1 MGFTATAR
9 IPTRPL
15 SYSNSSMAN
24 KKELLVDWT
33 NHKIYISDAN
43 GNIVEASGS
52 SSGSSTSVTIDYS
65 TNTLLTCST
74 NANIAAK
81 TVLLKDYELKDG
93 NVVYIKFANDN
104 TAESPTLNIN
114 STGAKSIKYRGT
126 AVDSTY
132 IKSNRI
138 YQMFYT
144 NDAYEIVG
152 DMSEA
157 AKDNTPTA
165 TTTTPG
171 LLAPSDKEKIDS
183 IPTGGLGEATTTSS
197 GLLSSTD
204 KMKIDNITDSSILS
218 DTDRTKIDSI
228 PTGGLSEATTTSSG
242 LLSPTD
248 KVKIDKITDSSILS
262 DADRIKI
269 DSIPIGGL
277 TIDNAISNTSENPV
291 QNKIIKAELDKYLP
305 LTGGTITGGLTVNG
319 KIVATANSD
328 YTTYQVRNMALST
341 SASTPTGNGSLLGVY
356 S

>member
-114 STGAKSIKYRGT
+114 STGAKAIKYRGA

-171 LLAPSDKEKIDS
+171 LLAPSDKEKID
-183 IPTGGLGEATTTSS
+183 
-197 GLLSSTD
+197 
-204 KMKIDNITDSSILS
+204 
-218 DTDRTKIDSI
+218 
-228 PTGGLSEATTTSSG
+228 
-242 LLSPTD
+242 
-248 KVKIDKITDSSILS
+248 KITDSSILS

-269 DSIPIGGL
+269 DSIPVGGL

-305 LTGGTITGGLTVNG
+305 LTGGTVTGNLTVNG

>member
-43 GNIVEASGS
+43 GNIVEATGS

-171 LLAPSDKEKIDS
+171 LLAPSDKEKID
-183 IPTGGLGEATTTSS
+183 
-197 GLLSSTD
+197 
-204 KMKIDNITDSSILS
+204 KITDSSILS

-269 DSIPIGGL
+269 DSIPVGGL
-277 TIDNAISNTSENPV
+277 TIDNAISDTSENPV

-305 LTGGTITGGLTVNG
+305 LTGGTVTGNLTVNG

-356 S
+356 SK

>member
-43 GNIVEASGS
+43 GNIVEATGS

-171 LLAPSDKEKIDS
+171 LLAPSDKEKID
-183 IPTGGLGEATTTSS
+183 
-197 GLLSSTD
+197 
-204 KMKIDNITDSSILS
+204 
-218 DTDRTKIDSI
+218 
-228 PTGGLSEATTTSSG
+228 
-242 LLSPTD
+242 
-248 KVKIDKITDSSILS
+248 KITDSSILS
-262 DADRIKI
+262 DADRTKI
-269 DSIPIGGL
+269 DSIPVGGL

-305 LTGGTITGGLTVNG
+305 LTGGTVTGNLTVNG
-319 KIVATANSD
+319 KIIATANSD